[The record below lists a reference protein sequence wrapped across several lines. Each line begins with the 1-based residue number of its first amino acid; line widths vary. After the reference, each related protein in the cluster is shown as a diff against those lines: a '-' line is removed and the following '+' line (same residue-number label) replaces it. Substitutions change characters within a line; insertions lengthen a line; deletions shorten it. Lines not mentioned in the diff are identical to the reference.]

1 MLIKVLLIPSSDYL
15 GHPFPQRHNQ
25 IFERLHDGKDFEV
38 HVIRFNLFDK
48 PKLKSRLV
56 IHELND
62 VKIKPIAPYYLVNA
76 LTHVNEVHKIIRQE
90 GIDVLVLSNLAV
102 PFVYMLLDAVS
113 SMRIPVI
120 FDLPDYYPT
129 SATGYLL
136 DSRNVLG
143 KLAAG
148 MFDSM
153 LRYMMKRATVVTVAS
168 HALEEYAKRAGAHNV
183 VCVPNG
189 IAECF
194 LKLHD
199 GKDLREK
206 LDYEHEDLVVGYIGS
221 VEFWLDMSSLLKGVA
236 LARKRRLPAK
246 VLIVGRRLQT
256 GYSEKVA
263 KCIRQE
269 SLEKYTTWLDFVP
282 HEEVPEYIAGL
293 DVGTIPFDVS
303 NPTAYYAAPNKMWEY
318 LSQLK
323 PVISTPIP
331 EVLSNSDCILTALT
345 ANGYAHKL
353 SLVAKKDDKVCQ
365 KIETGYSNALRRTW
379 EKSAKQFASTVYALL
394 NQEGT

>member
-1 MLIKVLLIPSSDYL
+1 MIRVLLVPSSDYL

-25 IFERLHDGKDFEV
+25 IFERLNDDENFEV
-38 HVIRFNLFDK
+38 HVVRFNLFK
-48 PKLKSRLV
+48 EPKLKTRLIV
-56 IHELND
+56 HELED
-62 VKIKPIAPYYLVNA
+62 KRTSHAALYYLINA
-76 LTHVNEVHKIIRQE
+76 INHASQIRRIVRE
-90 GIDVLVLSNLAV
+90 ESIDVIVLSNLAAPLAFILMDELSNLHV
-102 PFVYMLLDAVS
+102 PT
-113 SMRIPVI
+113 I

-129 SATGYLL
+129 SATGYIF
-136 DSRNVLG
+136 DVKSIFG
-143 KLAAG
+143 KLVTET
-148 MFDSM
+148 
-153 LRYMMKRATVVTVAS
+153 LNLTLLYMMKRATVVTVAS
-168 HALEEYAKRAGAHNV
+168 FALAEYAKRAGARAV
-183 VCVPNG
+183 VYIPNG
-189 IAECF
+189 ISDCF

-199 GKDLREK
+199 GKDLRGK
-206 LDYEHEDLVVGYIGS
+206 LGYEHEDFVVGYIGS

-236 LARKRRLPAK
+236 LARKKRLPAK

-282 HEEVPEYIAGL
+282 HEEVPEYIGGL

-331 EVLSNSDCILTALT
+331 EVLSNSDCVLTALT
-345 ANGYAHKL
+345 ANDYVHKL

-365 KIETGYSNALRRTW
+365 KVEKGYSNALRRTW